1 MANLKTIKEEKKK
14 NRSGQGGKKRK
25 KHLTGNKKTKTPKE
39 DMKIA
44 YTPLTDKE
52 KRDAY
57 LKLVRALKSGEKV
70 SDYRWHGGGSLDFGD
85 KH

>member
-1 MANLKTIKEEKKK
+1 MARLKKIEEEKKK

-25 KHLTGNKKTKTPKE
+25 KHLTGNKKSTPKE

-52 KRDAY
+52 KADAY
-57 LKLVRALKSGEKV
+57 LKLVRALKSGEKK
-70 SDYRWHGGGSLDFGD
+70 SEYRWHGGGSLDFGD